1 MNHEP
6 INTMAWNAQCI
17 IDLCRELAKDELN
30 MCGVAKRLEEI
41 QLRVEGIS
49 AAVQEVHVE

>member
-6 INTMAWNAQCI
+6 INTMCWNAQCI
-17 IDLCRELAKDELN
+17 IELCRELAKDELN
-30 MCGVAKRLEEI
+30 MRGVARRLEEI
-41 QLRVEGIS
+41 QRRAVGIG

>member
-17 IDLCRELAKDELN
+17 IDMCRDLAKDELN
-30 MCGVAKRLEEI
+30 ERGVERRLEEI
-41 QLRVEGIS
+41 QRRVEGIGE
-49 AAVQEVHVE
+49 AVQEVHVE